1 MPHKIPEAFLDL
13 LTRPTFAH
21 LATIMPDGT
30 PQVTPV
36 WFDFDGAHVIVNS
49 ARGRQKDRNMRRNPN
64 VAVEIMDPENPYRY
78 IQIRGKVVEITE
90 EGGDDSIDSL
100 ARKYLNVD
108 SYPNRRPGEVR
119 VIYKISPERVNTM
132 G

>member
-1 MPHKIPEAFLDL
+1 MPQKIPEAFLDL
-13 LTRPTFAH
+13 FTRPTFAH
-21 LATIMPDGT
+21 LATVMPDGS

-36 WFDFDGAHVIVNS
+36 WFDFDGTHLIVNS

-90 EGGDDSIDSL
+90 EGADDSIDSL

-108 SYPNRRPGEVR
+108 RYPNRRPGEVR
-119 VIYKISPERVNTM
+119 VIYKISPERINTM